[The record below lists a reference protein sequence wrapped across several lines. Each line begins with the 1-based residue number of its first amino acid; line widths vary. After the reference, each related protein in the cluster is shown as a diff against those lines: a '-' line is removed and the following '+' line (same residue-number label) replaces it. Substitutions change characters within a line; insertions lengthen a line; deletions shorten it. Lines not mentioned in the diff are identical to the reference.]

1 MSCTYVVGRFNHPN
15 YGNLAP
21 SNRLSKRLVVVKTVF
36 CKLLRCYWFPNLAA
50 VKKLRMHLS
59 GVVSPKALPP
69 EVYRPTLIDGFMKP
83 KGLPQRPGCL
93 LNMLLRPLRLLQPQ
107 LQPQVLSQV
116 MFISWSIQPTFRSIE
131 WHLHPQQ
138 LLNQIHHEPLIV
150 HRGMELR

>member
-59 GVVSPKALPP
+59 GVVSPKALPL

-83 KGLPQRPGCL
+83 KGLP
-93 LNMLLRPLRLLQPQ
+93 LRPYLLKYSTLFFGIDLGQICWSRSAFP
-107 LQPQVLSQV
+107 SQNIASNEV
-116 MFISWSIQPTFRSIE
+116 DILPSLLCSGGDIGHNRSPRADMAGG
-131 WHLHPQQ
+131 L
-138 LLNQIHHEPLIV
+138 
-150 HRGMELR
+150 G